1 MGGNA
6 LKSVV
11 TKRLSDFEYKALI
24 AELLPKLQALLNT
37 DLTVLKNYHNKPDHG
52 DLDIIVRTYHGWNAD
67 LINVLKDEL
76 GAHEVFKNSYM
87 YSFDYNEFQV
97 DLILMGEDNYESAT
111 FFYQHGDLGNLLGYL
126 VHLNGFKYGHEGLR
140 FTIKDPEN
148 GNAIDYINVSK
159 SKFDILNFMGLDLSK
174 WEKGF
179 DEKTDIFEYVT
190 SCFFYN
196 SDSYN
201 SEHQN
206 NAKKHRNSKRK
217 MYHDF
222 LEWKKNKP
230 KFNNIYTEQDMF
242 NRVKNFFGIDL
253 NIEIRK
259 VLNEHQ
265 LYKDSNKK
273 FNADLVIDKYGLAGK
288 DLGLV
293 MKNFNDSFIGDKLAR
308 RDFILNNDME
318 TIWALF
324 AVRNKDF
331 PVALDYLETIQNN
344 K

>member
-11 TKRLSDFEYKALI
+11 TKRLPDLEYKALI

-52 DLDIIVRTYHGWNAD
+52 DLDIIVRTYHGWNVD

-76 GAHEVFKNSYM
+76 GAREVFKNSYM

-97 DLILMGEDNYESAT
+97 DLILMGEENYESAT

-140 FTIKDPEN
+140 FTVKDPEN
-148 GNAIDYINVSK
+148 GNVIDYVNISK
-159 SKFDILNFMGLDLSK
+159 SKFDMLNFMGLDQLK

-222 LEWKKNKP
+222 LEWKKDKP

-242 NRVKNFFGIDL
+242 NRVEAFFGIDL
-253 NIEIRK
+253 NLEIRK
-259 VLNEHQ
+259 VLNDHQ
-265 LYKDSNKK
+265 LYKDAHVK
-273 FNADLVIDKYGLAGK
+273 FNANLVTEKYGLLNK
-288 DLGLV
+288 DLGLT
-293 MKNFNDSFIGDKLAR
+293 MKNFNDAFNSDKLAW

-324 AVRNKDF
+324 TNHNRDFSISFLDLEAAKINK
-331 PVALDYLETIQNN
+331 
-344 K
+344 